1 MHSIRLL
8 EYKKKENE
16 LCARIG
22 QLTQKL
28 ELLEDAEK
36 QRTETYRLL
45 EAALEEFETLRS
57 EAKAFDK
64 SL

>member
-1 MHSIRLL
+1 MHVTRLL
-8 EYKKKENE
+8 DYKKKEDE

-28 ELLEDAEK
+28 KLLEDVEK

-45 EAALEEFETLRS
+45 EAALEEFETLRRS
-57 EAKAFDK
+57 RGF
-64 SL
+64 